1 MKTTFYA
8 KYFKLVLPV
17 ILSIHSLTAYSF
29 CKLKGDTTDIK
40 IVKQEVPTNF
50 IPSLINKEFLEAIY
64 LKANQ
69 INGGTTRDILYSIQG
84 KIDKIY
90 LKDKKQIAIKTVSN
104 DVYKGK
110 LICASKHGVYIYNE
124 YDLGLVYCDYKSI
137 DWIRRGRSYG
147 NWLWKTAIAVG
158 TYLVFDFNEQS
169 TEEFVQAYLAG
180 SAATVTIGQ
189 MFVAPFYSLRLKY
202 PSIKFNIQG
211 KPENGIKYYG
221 MIINDFKNYSNFVD
235 FKSYPGYMPSEN

>member
-17 ILSIHSLTAYSF
+17 ILSIHSHTAYSF
-29 CKLKGDTTDIK
+29 CKLNGDTTDIK
-40 IVKQEVPTNF
+40 IVKKEVPTNF

-69 INGGTTRDILYSIQG
+69 INSETKLDILYSIQG
-84 KIDKIY
+84 KIDKNY

-110 LICASKHGVYIYNE
+110 LICVSKHGVYIYNE
-124 YDLGLVYCDYKSI
+124 YDLGFVYCDFKSI

-147 NWLWKTAIAVG
+147 NWLWKTAIGLG
-158 TYLVFDFNEQS
+158 TIFAYQFNEQS
-169 TEEFVQAYLAG
+169 IEAYTQAYLSGA
-180 SAATVTIGQ
+180 AATITLGQ
-189 MFVAPFYSLRLKY
+189 IVVAPFYSLRLKY

-211 KPENGIKYYG
+211 KLENGIKYYG
-221 MIINDFKNYSNFVD
+221 MIINDPKNYSNSVD